1 VSRKDK
7 EIKDKDEI
15 ESTIKRANVCRIGLA
30 ENNIPYVVPLVFGYK
45 DNCLYFHSAPEG
57 KKIDIIK
64 RNNNVCFEIDTDCEL
79 VKSETAC
86 NWDIKYY
93 SVIGFGKAFF
103 IDDPEEKRTALNI
116 IMKHYSGNSYEYPAN
131 EINEVAIIKVK
142 INSMTRKKSGY

>member
-1 VSRKDK
+1 MSRKDK

-30 ENNIPYVVPLVFGYK
+30 ENNMPYVVPLVFGYK

-79 VKSETAC
+79 VKSEAAC

-116 IMKHYSGNSYEYPAN
+116 IMKHYSDNSYEYPAN

-142 INSMTRKKSGY
+142 INSMTGKKSGY